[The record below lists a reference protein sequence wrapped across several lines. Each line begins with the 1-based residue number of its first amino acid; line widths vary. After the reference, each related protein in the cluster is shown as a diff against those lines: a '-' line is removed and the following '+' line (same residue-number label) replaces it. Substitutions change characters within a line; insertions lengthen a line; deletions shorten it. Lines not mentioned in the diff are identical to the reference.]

1 MNAVSLKHTGGFSV
15 VPLSILSISANWN
28 FRESDKGEMP
38 SAAPGKNNSL
48 YQDRLGTTTWEVTL
62 QKTPEDPGEQQG
74 ACEPAV
80 GPGDQGKLTA

>member
-1 MNAVSLKHTGGFSV
+1 
-15 VPLSILSISANWN
+15 
-28 FRESDKGEMP
+28 MP